1 MRFWPAWNW
10 LKARI
15 DDRQFGRCVSATFT
29 RLAAM
34 PRWSGFFAD
43 GGKSG
48 GALVDLHIHD
58 SDFVYWCFG
67 KPDSVVSAGRVG
79 SSGAVDHVTTLYRSA
94 KPQAAT
100 HVVAEGGWDHH
111 DGFAFR
117 MRYIAIF
124 EDATADFDLTRDPQL
139 LLCRDGKSQAVSLEN
154 LSGYDLQARHL
165 VDAIAQ
171 GKTSTLATLTD
182 AAAVAELLD
191 AERQSVL
198 SGLPVV
204 LK

>member
-1 MRFWPAWNW
+1 MENLRRF
-10 LKARI
+10 
-15 DDRQFGRCVSATFT
+15 
-29 RLAAM
+29 
-34 PRWSGFFAD
+34 
-43 GGKSG
+43 
-48 GALVDLHIHD
+48 H
-58 SDFVYWCFG
+58 
-67 KPDSVVSAGRVG
+67 
-79 SSGAVDHVTTLYRSA
+79 
-94 KPQAAT
+94 
-100 HVVAEGGWDHH
+100 
-111 DGFAFR
+111 
-117 MRYIAIF
+117 
-124 EDATADFDLTRDPQL
+124 
-139 LLCRDGKSQAVSLEN
+139 LEN